1 MITIYSE
8 KHRLRNAK
16 TELFGGVLVP
26 PYENPSRVDIIL
38 ERVKSEKLGEII
50 EPDEF
55 GMEPVLALHDAGF
68 VEFLRV
74 AWDEWSQTEYEGEI
88 IPICWPARRMSKR
101 IPDFINGKVGYYALS
116 SETSINEG
124 TWEAALASKD
134 VALSGAE
141 LLLKGI
147 ETETSAMKG
156 VFSLC
161 RPPGHHAAFDMFG
174 GYCFLNNAAI
184 ATQWFRDNGV
194 ERVSI
199 LDIDFHHG
207 NGTQDIF
214 YKREDVFYLSLHGD
228 PRDAFP
234 HFTGYPE
241 ETGQDAGTGT
251 TYNCPLPPGTQFK
264 TWCDK
269 LKESLTKID
278 QFGAEVLVVS
288 LGVDTFEKDPISFFK
303 LKSDDFLSIGK
314 LIADLNIPTLFVMEG
329 GYDIKELGINVV
341 NVLQAFEG

>member
-16 TELFGGVLVP
+16 TELFGGLLVP
-26 PYENPSRVDIIL
+26 PYENPSRADIIL
-38 ERVKSEKLGEII
+38 ERVNSENLGEVRA
-50 EPDEF
+50 PSEF

-88 IPICWPARRMSKR
+88 IPLCWPTRRMSER
-101 IPDFINGKVGYYALS
+101 IPDFIKGKVGYYSLS

-124 TWEAALASKD
+124 TWEAAIASKD
-134 VALSGAE
+134 VALSGAK
-141 LLLKGI
+141 LLLREI

-156 VFSLC
+156 VFALC

-184 ATQWFRDNGV
+184 AAQWFRDNGI
-194 ERVSI
+194 ERVAI

-214 YKREDVFYLSLHGD
+214 YKREDVLYLSLHGD

-234 HFTGYPE
+234 YFTGYAE
-241 ETGQDAGTGT
+241 ETGQDEGTGT
-251 TYNCPLPPGTQFK
+251 TYNCPMPPGTQFK

-288 LGVDTFEKDPISFFK
+288 LGVDAFEKDPLSFFK
-303 LKSDDFLSIGK
+303 LKSDDFLAIGK
-314 LIADLNIPTLFVMEG
+314 LIADLNVPTLFVMEG

>member
-207 NGTQDIF
+207 NGAQDIF
-214 YKREDVFYLSLHGD
+214 YKREDVLYLSLHGD

>member
-214 YKREDVFYLSLHGD
+214 YKREYVLYLSLHGD

>member
-214 YKREDVFYLSLHGD
+214 YKREDVLYLSLHGD

>member
-16 TELFGGVLVP
+16 TELFGGLLVP
-26 PYENPSRVDIIL
+26 PYENPSRADIIL
-38 ERVKSEKLGEII
+38 ERVNSENLGEVSA
-50 EPDEF
+50 PSEF

-124 TWEAALASKD
+124 TWEAAIASKD

-184 ATQWFRDNGV
+184 AAQWFRDNGIK
-194 ERVSI
+194 RVAI
-199 LDIDFHHG
+199 LDVDFHHG

-214 YKREDVFYLSLHGD
+214 YKREDVLYLSLHGD

-234 HFTGYPE
+234 HFTGYAE
-241 ETGQDAGTGT
+241 ETGLDAGKGT
-251 TYNCPLPPGTQFK
+251 TFNCPMPPGTQFK
-264 TWCDK
+264 IWGDK

-314 LIADLNIPTLFVMEG
+314 LIADLNVPTLFVMEG

>member
-16 TELFGGVLVP
+16 TELFGGLLVP
-26 PYENPSRVDIIL
+26 PYENPTRADIIL
-38 ERVKSEKLGEII
+38 ERVNSENRGEVSA
-50 EPDEF
+50 PSEF

-74 AWDEWSQTEYEGEI
+74 AWDEWSQTDYEGEI
-88 IPICWPARRMSKR
+88 IPICWPARRMSER
-101 IPDFINGKVGYYALS
+101 IPDFINGKVGYYSLS

-124 TWEAALASKD
+124 TWEAAIASKD
-134 VALSGAE
+134 VALSGAK

-147 ETETSAMKG
+147 KTETSEMKG
-156 VFSLC
+156 VFALC

-184 ATQWFRDNGV
+184 ATQWFRDNGI
-194 ERVSI
+194 ERVAI
-199 LDIDFHHG
+199 LDVDFHHG

-214 YKREDVFYLSLHGD
+214 YKRGDVLYLSLHGD

-234 HFTGYPE
+234 YFTGYAE
-241 ETGQDAGTGT
+241 ETGQNEGTGT
-251 TYNCPLPPGTQFK
+251 TFNCPMPPGTQFK
-264 TWCDK
+264 IWGDK

-314 LIADLNIPTLFVMEG
+314 LIADLNVPTLFVMEG